1 LLFLSKL
8 ENRVYKFR
16 EIKLDDIPVPIRK
29 GKLRLTDQVRIRVRE
44 KNLSYSTE
52 KTYLYWI
59 VNFIRFHKRRHPD
72 EMAAAEIEAYLS
84 FLATKRK
91 VSPNTQALA
100 LNALMFLYNHV
111 LNITLGE
118 LDYRR
123 PRYHKKPPV
132 VFTHEEALSVISEIQ
147 PTTHNLVANIMYG
160 SGLRLMECC
169 RLRVKDIDFGM
180 KEIQVR
186 CGKGN
191 RDRRTLLPIS
201 LIDLLQDQL
210 KNVKALHKYDQDMG
224 WGEVWLPN
232 ALSRK
237 YPMAA
242 SSLTWAFLFPAV
254 KPAADPTTGELR
266 RHHVHPTVIQKKIRA
281 AIKKA
286 RILKQASS
294 HTFRH
299 SFATRLLEQ
308 GYDLRTIQE
317 LLGHSDI
324 RTTEIYTHVLNKG
337 GRGVKSPID

>member
-1 LLFLSKL
+1 M
-8 ENRVYKFR
+8 
-16 EIKLDDIPVPIRK
+16 DDIPVPIRN
-29 GKLRLTDQVRIRVRE
+29 GNLRLTDQVRVRIRE
-44 KNLSYSTE
+44 KNLSFSTE

-59 VNFIRFHKRRHPD
+59 VNFIRFHDRRHPD
-72 EMAAAEIEAYLS
+72 EMGVTEIEAYLS
-84 FLATKRK
+84 YLATKRK
-91 VSPNTQALA
+91 VAPNTQALA

-111 LNITLGE
+111 LNKTLGE
-118 LDYRR
+118 LDYKR
-123 PRYHKKPPV
+123 PRYRKKPPV
-132 VFTHEEALSVISEIQ
+132 VFTHKEAISVICEINSI
-147 PTTHNLVANIMYG
+147 THSLMTNIMYG

-191 RDRRTLLPIS
+191 RDRRTLLPTS
-201 LIDLLQDQL
+201 LIDSLQAQI
-210 KNVKALHKYDQDMG
+210 KSVRALHKYDRDMG
-224 WGEVWLPN
+224 WGEVWLPD

-242 SSLTWAFLFPAV
+242 GSLTWAFLFPASR
-254 KPAADPTTGELR
+254 PAADPATGELR
-266 RHHVHPTVIQKKIRA
+266 RHHVHPTVIQKKIRI
-281 AIKKA
+281 AIKKTG
-286 RILKQASS
+286 ILKQASS

-299 SFATRLLEQ
+299 SFATRLLEH

-324 RTTEIYTHVLNKG
+324 STTEIYTHVLNKG